1 MTEKK
6 VPVVQ
11 QMAEANPA
19 PNAAEQAKAEKDA
32 AKEHAAAEH
41 RRLHDYERGY
51 HEIKYH
57 GVTMYELNNDR
68 TAQYADERDAQL
80 AVVASR
86 VQANLTS

>member
-19 PNAAEQAKAEKDA
+19 PN
-32 AKEHAAAEH
+32 AAEH